1 MQLATSRNPT
11 RLALPS
17 VTIQVVPQNGK
28 VIGMVGPLV
37 PIFPFWYSE
46 AKDKFWFLISL
57 SPINGEI
64 SFDPRRVAIKTEQGG
79 SFHVARYG
87 GPLRA
92 VDIQGNPDPRKELLA
107 TRSLKD
113 PIGPFIVSDEVL
125 ISLIFEVKT
134 FSPDDHFMFAIDGL
148 EREGTPIEVPPLKF
162 KNEKKRHFDF
172 LLFDPLNFRKEWV
185 VEHVEDEA
193 PRIP

>member
-1 MQLATSRNPT
+1 
-11 RLALPS
+11 
-17 VTIQVVPQNGK
+17 
-28 VIGMVGPLV
+28 
-37 PIFPFWYSE
+37 
-46 AKDKFWFLISL
+46 
-57 SPINGEI
+57 
-64 SFDPRRVAIKTEQGG
+64 
-79 SFHVARYG
+79 
-87 GPLRA
+87 

>member
-1 MQLATSRNPT
+1 VVFNKRIACRTLLAFFAIASGQGCTAILTSDRSEMQLATSRNPT

-87 GPLRA
+87 GPLRRGHSR
-92 VDIQGNPDPRKELLA
+92 QP
-107 TRSLKD
+107 
-113 PIGPFIVSDEVL
+113 
-125 ISLIFEVKT
+125 
-134 FSPDDHFMFAIDGL
+134 
-148 EREGTPIEVPPLKF
+148 
-162 KNEKKRHFDF
+162 
-172 LLFDPLNFRKEWV
+172 
-185 VEHVEDEA
+185 
-193 PRIP
+193 